1 MKIFIG
7 SDHAGFEFKAKLIT
21 HLTELGHE
29 VEDKGAFT
37 FDKDDDYPDFIFPT
51 AEGVAQNEGSR
62 GIVIGGSGF
71 GEAMAANRVKGARA
85 LVFYGPMLPKGAVDV
100 SGRES
105 HDPYELIKLSRMHN
119 DANIISFGMRFIT
132 EDEAKH
138 AINVFLGTEF
148 PGDERH
154 IRRIKKLDQH
164 EE

>member
-7 SDHAGFEFKAKLIT
+7 SDHAGFEFKEKLVSY
-21 HLTELGHE
+21 LKEEGHE

-37 FDKDDDYPDFIFPT
+37 YDKDDDYPDYIFPT
-51 AEGVAQNEGSR
+51 AQGVAENEGSR

-71 GEAMAANRVKGARA
+71 GEAIAANRVKGARA

-119 DANIISFGMRFIT
+119 NANIISFGMRFIT
-132 EDEAKH
+132 EDEAKQ
-138 AINVFLGTEF
+138 AIKVFLETEF

-154 IRRIKKLDQH
+154 LRRIKKLDQYG
-164 EE
+164 E